1 MPASED
7 PQQQQ
12 VVLEVDPQS
21 KDLAIYEIQGLPS
34 SVQFCIDIE
43 SIK

>member
-1 MPASED
+1 MPPSDCQEL
-7 PQQQQ
+7 QQ
-12 VVLEVDPQS
+12 VVLEVEPQT

-34 SVQFCIDIE
+34 SVQFCIEIE